1 MQSTKTIQSRQV
13 INSVINQVK
22 VNKSL
27 NFSVN
32 TSTSQSSSM
41 SCSQQVMRKIDYL
54 LEKNPHIDF
63 TMLPYRVKS

>member
-13 INSVINQVK
+13 INSVMNQVK

-32 TSTSQSSSM
+32 MSIFQSSSKYKGILICHAV
-41 SCSQQVMRKIDYL
+41 SK
-54 LEKNPHIDF
+54 
-63 TMLPYRVKS
+63 